1 MDVFDKF
8 SLKKIGRIQKTS
20 MAAIESLEHRAYLAA
35 NSYYNSDMA
44 ERRRLI
50 EKFSISLDSYS
61 NELVDLVTSE
71 TGKPIEYSRNELSES
86 IHALKTI
93 ESAITAQVDNG
104 NFSNTGS
111 LPRNPALAGPLI
123 FKASYAN
130 PALDFITASGI
141 SLFTGK
147 SLVFVP
153 SIIAP
158 LSASVILEKS
168 AGIFPA
174 DMINIANVDEAGF
187 NKLLTS
193 VNFNTFGFSGKPS
206 DFKDVMRKVGIRSS
220 LSRYYENYPVIIW
233 DDENVD
239 NIIEDVTA
247 SSFYAGSCFYNR
259 AWKVIVKS
267 DIMDYV
273 KNRMLEIA
281 GRIGVGDP
289 MDPLNSMGPVADSKE
304 LLAASI
310 FSGMVK
316 SDLGET
322 ALAGKVQGNVM
333 EPMLVIPRKR
343 IEFQNPNI
351 GAPLTLL
358 AKADS
363 IEEAITMANN
373 RLPGSNCSLYID
385 HIDTMKNAV
394 ARLNYASVHVN
405 DLPGKNEV
413 LSMFMGMFNQPIS
426 NLGDLVARNRLI
438 I

>member
-130 PALDFITASGI
+130 PALDFITASGFSI
-141 SLFTGK
+141 FTGK
-147 SLVFVP
+147 ALVFVP
-153 SIIAP
+153 STIAP

-193 VNFNTFGFSGKPS
+193 VNFDTFGFSGKPS
-206 DFKDVMRKVGIRSS
+206 DLADVMRKAGIRGS

-239 NIIEDVTA
+239 SIIEDVTA

>member
-8 SLKKIGRIQKTS
+8 SLKKKGKIQKTS
-20 MAAIESLEHRAYLAA
+20 MSAIASLEHRAYLAA

-50 EKFSISLDSYS
+50 EKFSVSVESFS
-61 NELVDLVTSE
+61 NELADLVTSE

-93 ESAITAQVDNG
+93 ESAITAQADRG

-111 LPRNPALAGPLI
+111 LPGNPALAGPLI

-147 SLVFVP
+147 ALVFVP
-153 SIIAP
+153 STIAP
-158 LSASVILEKS
+158 LSAAVILEKS

-174 DMINIANVDEAGF
+174 DMINIVNVDEAGF
-187 NKLLTS
+187 SKLLTS

-206 DFKDVMRKVGIRSS
+206 DFTDVMRKVGIRGS
-220 LSRYYENYPVIIW
+220 LSRFYENYPVIIW
-233 DDENVD
+233 DKENVD
-239 NIIEDVTA
+239 SIIEDVTA
-247 SSFYAGSCFYNR
+247 SSFYAGSCYFNR

-267 DIMDYV
+267 DIMEYV
-273 KNRMLEIA
+273 RNRMLEIS
-281 GRIGVGDP
+281 GRIRVGDP
-289 MDPLNSMGPVADSKE
+289 MDPMNSMGPVADSKE
-304 LLAASI
+304 LLAASV

-343 IEFQNPNI
+343 IEFSNPNI

-358 AKADS
+358 TKADS
-363 IEEAITMANN
+363 IEEAITIANN

-385 HIDTMKNAV
+385 QIDTMKSAV

-413 LSMFMGMFNQPIS
+413 LSMYMGMFNQPIS
-426 NLGDLVARNRLI
+426 DLGDLIARNRLI